1 MLIILLLFAPEN
13 DGGINCESE
22 DIYERVQSNFFA
34 VMARAV
40 NFKRWPKGVCLHAA
54 ANNNGKKYTART
66 LARIVNIS
74 VAADR
79 RKDKIIQKGLVHHQH
94 TGFGRSTLR
103 AALGARPATELG
115 HPVKELCV
123 LIAPR
128 APSASAR
135 MIN

>member
-40 NFKRWPKGVCLHAA
+40 NFKRRPKGVCLHAA

-94 TGFGRSTLR
+94 TGFWPLHVASCTWR
-103 AALGARPATELG
+103 ASSHRTG
-115 HPVKELCV
+115 
-123 LIAPR
+123 
-128 APSASAR
+128 PSSKRVVCAYRSAR
-135 MIN
+135 AECKCPDD